1 MDDQQGMLQLGISEV
16 VGVISEL
23 DRVEDVTM
31 GGDG

>member
-31 GGDG
+31 GGVG